1 MNFEWPVF
9 STVLPEIILLVTALI
24 ALIVDLFVAQ
34 REKALTYGL
43 VQAGLIL
50 SAGSLLYQF
59 NMPDI
64 ISFNGLAIDDKLTRV
79 LELAIHV
86 IVIFAFIY
94 ARPYITGR
102 GIARGEYYV
111 LGLFSTIGMLVL
123 VSAHSLLTIYLGM
136 ELLSLPLYAMV
147 ALKRDDVKATEAAM
161 KYFIMGAIA
170 SGMMLYGMS
179 MFYGA
184 TGHLDL
190 AQIAKVISTMPS
202 EKTLILVFGLV
213 FILVGIGFKFAAAPF
228 HMWAPD
234 VYVGAPTSVTL
245 FLGSAPKLAALAMT
259 LRLLA
264 ITMAPLFQ
272 QWQQVL
278 IVMAI
283 LSMGLG
289 NLFAIAQTNLKRMLA
304 YSAIAHIGYLLLGVI
319 SGTPEGYSASLFY
332 VLMYAIMS
340 VGAFGMIT
348 VLSSNGFEAENLEDF
363 RGLNQRNP
371 WLAGMM
377 LIILFS
383 MAGVPPTVGFL
394 AKLFVIKSLVSA
406 NLVWLAAVAMGFAI
420 LGVFYYVRVVR
431 IMYFEAPSQ
440 PEAVVCNR
448 SVQLAISINGLLLL
462 AFGILPG
469 AILQACM
476 AAIG

>member
-9 STVLPEIILLVTALI
+9 STVLPEIILLITAVVALI
-24 ALIVDLFVAQ
+24 ADLFVPQ
-34 REKALTYGL
+34 REKALTYSLVQGGL
-43 VQAGLIL
+43 VISAL
-50 SAGSLLYQF
+50 SLMVHF
-59 NMPDI
+59 NAPSI
-64 ISFNGLAIDDKLTRV
+64 TSFNGLAIDDNITRL
-79 LELAIHV
+79 LELAIHG
-86 IVIFAFIY
+86 IVFFAFIY
-94 ARPYITGR
+94 ARPYIAGR
-102 GIARGEYYV
+102 GIARGEYYI

-123 VSAHSLLTIYLGM
+123 VSAHSLLTIYLGL

-184 TGHLDL
+184 TGYLDL
-190 AQIAKVISTMPS
+190 SQIAKAISAMPA
-202 EKTLILVFGLV
+202 EKTLILIFGLV

-264 ITMAPLFQ
+264 MTMGPLLA

-278 IVMAI
+278 IVMAV

-289 NLFAIAQTNLKRMLA
+289 NLLAIAQSNIKRMLA

-319 SGTPEGYSASLFY
+319 SGTAEGYSASLFY

-348 VLSSNGFEAENLEDF
+348 ILSYNGFEAENIEDF

-394 AKLFVIKSLVSA
+394 AKLFVIKSLISA
-406 NLVWLAAVAMGFAI
+406 NLLWLAAVAMGFAI
-420 LGVFYYVRVVR
+420 IGVFYYIRVVKV
-431 IMYFEAPSQ
+431 MYFEEPIQ
-440 PEAVVCNR
+440 KEAVVC
-448 SVQLAISINGLLLL
+448 SKGLQVAISINGLILL

-476 AAIG
+476 TAIS